1 MTSCQKEIHSERW
14 AVGVRRK
21 RTVASS
27 EVSRPRRERRLLA
40 GFRCLGRALKPRRVT
55 NIHSLRKTR
64 IIKWGEKKHLKIF
77 TVLLHVRVNLSPGIL
92 LFNNNKKKIVKCMEF
107 YKLLFSTK
115 LIFALSHEERGT
127 GV

>member
-1 MTSCQKEIHSERW
+1 MTSCQKEIRSERW

-27 EVSRPRRERRLLA
+27 EASRPRRERRLLA

-55 NIHSLRKTR
+55 NIHSLRKTH
-64 IIKWGEKKHLKIF
+64 IIKWGKKKHLKIF
-77 TVLLHVRVNLSPGIL
+77 TVLLHVHVNLSRVYFFLTTI
-92 LFNNNKKKIVKCMEF
+92 KKIVKCMEF

>member
-1 MTSCQKEIHSERW
+1 MTSCQKEIRSERW

-27 EVSRPRRERRLLA
+27 EASRPRRERRLLA

-77 TVLLHVRVNLSPGIL
+77 TVLLHVHVNLSRVYFFLTTI
-92 LFNNNKKKIVKCMEF
+92 KKIVKCMEF

>member
-1 MTSCQKEIHSERW
+1 MTSCQKEIRSERW

-27 EVSRPRRERRLLA
+27 EASRPRRERRLLA

-64 IIKWGEKKHLKIF
+64 IIKWGKKKHLKIF
-77 TVLLHVRVNLSPGIL
+77 TVLLHVRVNLSRVYFFLTTI
-92 LFNNNKKKIVKCMEF
+92 KKIVKCMEF

>member
-1 MTSCQKEIHSERW
+1 MTSCQKEIRSERW

-64 IIKWGEKKHLKIF
+64 IIKWGKKKHLKIF
-77 TVLLHVRVNLSPGIL
+77 TVLLHVHVNLSRVYFFLTTI
-92 LFNNNKKKIVKCMEF
+92 KKIVKCMEF